1 MSDPNIF
8 EYFCTVEGDED
19 KSTQRLESQENAA
32 QEERLQEALAG
43 DNTGKGQLRNI
54 VILSNNLLELLHLR
68 LDVILDSPEPG
79 QSEASVAL
87 SAPPHEPDRGLGQQP
102 AEEEEEDT
110 EEGQGGVV
118 EVDGDDQA
126 HTETQQ
132 PAHVDTV
139 SVEGG

>member
-1 MSDPNIF
+1 M
-8 EYFCTVEGDED
+8 
-19 KSTQRLESQENAA
+19 
-32 QEERLQEALAG
+32 
-43 DNTGKGQLRNI
+43 
-54 VILSNNLLELLHLR
+54 SNNLLELLHLR

-118 EVDGDDQA
+118 EVEGDDQA
-126 HTETQQ
+126 QAETQQ
-132 PAHVDTV
+132 PAQADAAG
-139 SVEGG
+139 VESG